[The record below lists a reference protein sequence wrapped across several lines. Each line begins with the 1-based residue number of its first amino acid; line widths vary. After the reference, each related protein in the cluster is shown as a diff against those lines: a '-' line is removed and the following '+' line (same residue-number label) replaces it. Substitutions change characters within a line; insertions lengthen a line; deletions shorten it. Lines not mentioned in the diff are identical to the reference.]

1 MLNYQV
7 FCWRCLGVDGLLF
20 CIFVGW
26 LIKDSVMKIVFN
38 IAHLATR
45 GGKERVLV
53 NKANYM
59 AREWGAEVVVVTT
72 EQKGRPVV
80 YELDRRVRLV
90 DLEAPYEDFRRSG
103 VIANRLAQS
112 ACRRKHRRE
121 LTALLE
127 RERPDITVA
136 MFGREVT
143 WLPGVKDGSK
153 KVLEYHFYKEVLKR
167 DARRQPLLWLK
178 YWWKM
183 RAVRRYDRFVV
194 LTEEDR
200 RLWGNLKNI
209 AVMPNALTF
218 FPEQQ
223 ASLTAKRVLAVGRLT
238 EQKGFDRLIRLWAD
252 VAPRFPEWR
261 LSIVGDGALRS
272 SLQRQIEAA
281 GLKSVELLPAT
292 PDVLAEYL
300 NSSIYAMTSRYE
312 GFPMVLLETMACGLP
327 VVTYTCKCGPRE
339 IIRDGE
345 DGFLVEE
352 GDSDRFEA
360 CLVRLMKDERLRQ
373 EMGRRARE
381 NITRFSQ
388 ENVMARWRQLYEE
401 LLGEK
406 GQ

>member
-1 MLNYQV
+1 
-7 FCWRCLGVDGLLF
+7 
-20 CIFVGW
+20 
-26 LIKDSVMKIVFN
+26 MKIVFN

-143 WLPGVKDGSK
+143 WLSGVKDGSK

-352 GDSDRFEA
+352 GDTDRFEA

>member
-1 MLNYQV
+1 
-7 FCWRCLGVDGLLF
+7 
-20 CIFVGW
+20 
-26 LIKDSVMKIVFN
+26 MKIVFN

-218 FPEQQ
+218 SPEQQ

-238 EQKGFDRLIRLWAD
+238 EQKGFDYAYTYPGMNK
-252 VAPRFPEWR
+252 V
-261 LSIVGDGALRS
+261 
-272 SLQRQIEAA
+272 LQAA
-281 GLKSVELLPAT
+281 GRVIRTAD
-292 PDVLAEYL
+292 DVGIVA
-300 NSSIYAMTSRYE
+300 
-312 GFPMVLLETMACGLP
+312 LLEERFLEP
-327 VVTYTCKCGPRE
+327 SYQRLFPRE
-339 IIRDGE
+339 WKSYVTVDMNT
-345 DGFLVEE
+345 V
-352 GDSDRFEA
+352 SDE
-360 CLVRLMKDERLRQ
+360 VRTFWTAHGML
-373 EMGRRARE
+373 
-381 NITRFSQ
+381 
-388 ENVMARWRQLYEE
+388 
-401 LLGEK
+401 
-406 GQ
+406 

>member
-1 MLNYQV
+1 
-7 FCWRCLGVDGLLF
+7 
-20 CIFVGW
+20 
-26 LIKDSVMKIVFN
+26 MKIVFN

>member
-1 MLNYQV
+1 
-7 FCWRCLGVDGLLF
+7 
-20 CIFVGW
+20 
-26 LIKDSVMKIVFN
+26 MKIVFN

-352 GDSDRFEA
+352 GDTDRFEA